1 MHICFITNEYP
12 KQNFPHGGIGTF
24 IKVIANQLVKLNH
37 KVSVIGINN
46 YTNRNEEETDA
57 GVNVYRLKPKKL
69 KGVTWLLNNI
79 SINAKIKSLN
89 NENVIDIVESAELGL
104 AFISKIKSIK
114 YVIRLHGGHHFFSE
128 SENRKVIWWKAYQE
142 KRSFRSSDGFIAVSN
157 YVKSHTEKY
166 LSYNDKP
173 LIVLSS
179 PVNTNLFTPNENII
193 IDKNNITFVGTVCE
207 KKGIRQLILAMGE
220 LCKKHPN
227 LRLNIY
233 GRDWFFKNGE
243 SYIHMLNTNYSDIIK
258 RCIIFHGAAPYNAMP
273 SIYSK
278 ALVCVFPSHMET
290 QGLVALEAML
300 MEKAVIFTKNGPGPE
315 LIIDKETGL
324 LCNPTDSQSIKEKIE
339 WIINHPNERM
349 KIASKARDFAYKN
362 YKLDHLTKKNID
374 FYNLLKSI

>member
-69 KGVTWLLNNI
+69 KGVTWLLNSI

-128 SENRKVIWWKAYQE
+128 SENRKVTWWKAYQE

-207 KKGIRQLILAMGE
+207 KKGIRQLILAMGA
-220 LCKKHPN
+220 LCKKYPN

-243 SYIHMLNTNYSDIIK
+243 SYIHMLNTNYSEIIK
-258 RCIIFHGAAPYNAMP
+258 RCIIFHGAAPYNTMP